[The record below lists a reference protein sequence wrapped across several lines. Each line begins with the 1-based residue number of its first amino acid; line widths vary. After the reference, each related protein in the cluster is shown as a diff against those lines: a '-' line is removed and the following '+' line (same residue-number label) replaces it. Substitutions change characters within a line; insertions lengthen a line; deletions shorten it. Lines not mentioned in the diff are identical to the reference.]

1 MSRVKM
7 SESNRDEDSE
17 TDYSG
22 SDTED
27 TYDDD
32 YNYIREDEDSREESE
47 MEELVKNEKPRD
59 RYSTP
64 LQGAYSSIDPQLSA
78 FHPPSEE
85 DAPYCER
92 EPSERGPRIRG
103 SGEPVLYA
111 PERGPPLLDFLFVL
125 TAFLAAVFAAYYS
138 MFTTM

>member
-1 MSRVKM
+1 M
-7 SESNRDEDSE
+7 SESNKDSESE

-32 YNYIREDEDSREESE
+32 YNYIQEDEDSREEE
-47 MEELVKNEKPRD
+47 VEELVRSDDAKNE
-59 RYSTP
+59 P
-64 LQGAYSSIDPQLSA
+64 LSPLYGAYTSIDPHLFSTPYY
-78 FHPPSEE
+78 PPSEE

-103 SGEPVLYA
+103 SSDPVLYA
-111 PERGPPLLDFLFVL
+111 PERGPPILDFLFVL

-138 MFTTM
+138 MFTGM

>member
-1 MSRVKM
+1 M
-7 SESNRDEDSE
+7 SESNKDSE
-17 TDYSG
+17 SDTDYSG

-32 YNYIREDEDSREESE
+32 YNYIQDDDSREESDV
-47 MEELVKNEKPRD
+47 EELVRSDDTKEEPVSPQ
-59 RYSTP
+59 Y
-64 LQGAYSSIDPQLSA
+64 GAYTSIDPQLLSTPYY
-78 FHPPSEE
+78 PPSEE

-103 SGEPVLYA
+103 STDPVLYA

-138 MFTTM
+138 MFTG